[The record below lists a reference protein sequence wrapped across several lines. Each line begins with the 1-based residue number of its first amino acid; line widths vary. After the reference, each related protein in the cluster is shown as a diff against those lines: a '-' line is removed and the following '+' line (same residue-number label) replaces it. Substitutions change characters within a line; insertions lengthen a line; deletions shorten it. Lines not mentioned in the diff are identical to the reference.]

1 MKFYYSNRDYDM
13 GGTVYVTNNCNEAGV
28 QDAAAGTVYFY
39 GEGGGTLSIRGGAT
53 LFANTLKIYAKTALI
68 TNNLDLTRLNL
79 GIGGIRR
86 QEENGGSYF
95 QYFNF
100 LDGIEF
106 GAWGGD
112 VPRSGAARSR
122 LLVRPQGP
130 VVFDTKD
137 CFDPTTSRTINMDCI
152 RLDDVTDLKATFN
165 QEDGTFKGAF
175 YVAVTDGGRSKRL
188 RAAVNGVAVNGVPY
202 GTAVIRNVGAWAV
215 KFAGQ

>member
-13 GGTVYVTNNCNEAGV
+13 GGTVYATNNCNEAGV

-53 LFANTLKIYAKTALI
+53 LFANTLKIYAKKTF

-79 GIGGIRR
+79 GIGGICRY
-86 QEENGGSYF
+86 QNAGSPY
-95 QYFNF
+95 QYLNF

-112 VPRSGAARSR
+112 VARSGAYSTR

-130 VVFDTKD
+130 LVFDTKD
-137 CFDPTTSRTINMDCI
+137 CFDSTTSRTINMDCI
-152 RLDDVTDLKATFN
+152 RLDDVTDFKAT
-165 QEDGTFKGAF
+165 
-175 YVAVTDGGRSKRL
+175 GG
-188 RAAVNGVAVNGVPY
+188 
-202 GTAVIRNVGAWAV
+202 
-215 KFAGQ
+215 